1 MVAPRKTTKIFCT
14 VVRIP
19 DVNSRTLSSTDRFS
33 TRPSDLLPWADP
45 YIARLVH
52 RLQDEVRVE
61 RRVESVVNSELDPPS
76 PATESDWDWQDESR
90 WTLYDDVSPDF
101 SE

>member
-1 MVAPRKTTKIFCT
+1 MVASRKTKKVFCT

-19 DVNSRTLSSTDRFS
+19 AVEDRTLSSSNRFS
-33 TRPSDLLPWADP
+33 SRPSDLLPWADP
-45 YIARLVH
+45 YIARLVY
-52 RLQDEVRVE
+52 RLQDEIRSE
-61 RRVESVVNSELDPPS
+61 RQVASGILSELDPPS
-76 PATESDWDWQDESR
+76 PSTDTDWDGPEETR